1 MRTRNTFSRVL
12 LLALSLVVVV
22 HATGSPTW
30 FVGPLML
37 LVLLG
42 IQIKSEKSAET
53 SYASLAIGEILVII
67 IGLSSMPLALLAQI
81 LVLMLAGEGLNLTI
95 RERMPADAL
104 VSIIIGITAGIVV
117 VVLEDVYLILVVILC
132 ATFSMLVFVLYNE
145 KHSKRLSERTNA

>member
-22 HATGSPTW
+22 HATKSPTW

-81 LVLMLAGEGLNLTI
+81 LVLMLAGEGLTLTI
-95 RERMPADAL
+95 RERLPADAL
-104 VSIIIGITAGIVV
+104 VSIIIGITAAIVV